1 MRIFMKKVTLLW
13 GIVLMALAVSP
24 GIAKAIDLRDWGR
37 KIDDASLRF
46 QVLGS
51 FNGEAVLDRETQL
64 VWERSPS
71 SGTQEWRLALAG
83 VFTGGCYNKI
93 VGGRKGWRAPTVEE
107 LASLVD
113 PSQTIPSLP
122 SGHPFN
128 IDTSTFTVSTYWT
141 STSVPTSSTSNP
153 GGAAM
158 IVNFFQG
165 LVQGLGKDAL
175 EHVWC
180 VRGGQGHDGQ

>member
-1 MRIFMKKVTLLW
+1 MRIFMKNVTLLW
-13 GIVLMALAVSP
+13 GIVLVALAGSP

-46 QVLGS
+46 QALRS

-71 SGTQEWRLALAG
+71 SNTFFEWGLALADS
-83 VFTGGCYNKI
+83 CDNKI

-113 PSQTIPSLP
+113 PSQTSPSLAN
-122 SGHPFN
+122 GHPFTN
-128 IDTSTFTVSTYWT
+128 VDTSRAYWT
-141 STSVPTSSTSNP
+141 STTVPNRPSAAEIILFSEGVVNGIDKTS
-153 GGAAM
+153 
-158 IVNFFQG
+158 
-165 LVQGLGKDAL
+165 LVAL
-175 EHVWC
+175 HVWC
-180 VRGGQGHDGQ
+180 VRGRQGVRIACRW